1 MAKLSLIQ
9 LRSIVDEYVK
19 SNKIS
24 VDTFEVTKN
33 NTVGLLDK
41 IGKILHIPMSYNDK
55 LEMFDG
61 EFLSFGKT
69 VEEWAGDL
77 ILPQDFDAS
86 GEDAL
91 TPSPSTYRP
100 VYFSFTLGRKTIK
113 QTIRNNDIE
122 RAVHFE
128 EQLVEI
134 VAQKYKALT
143 DSETLLRYD
152 MKKQALAV
160 LIARCVYAMNPANAT
175 AWSDADHETINALFK
190 ATAVAT
196 DVYTL
201 VKKYTQGDASSFDDA
216 VAKGYLIKNQL
227 VEEIAKPV
235 DTSTGEDFVL
245 AVKKDVEIA
254 SDISEGHSLNAN
266 TLGATETDGLVLL
279 MLQGINPVI
288 DVEVLA
294 GAFHTDKVAL
304 PSEIKVI
311 NGFGNDSNNA
321 YAILM
326 DKRAMRLHNTYRA
339 VRENFNGSGDFL
351 NLFFHTE
358 NTVHVSRNVYIKVY
372 KVPSGS

>member
-1 MAKLSLIQ
+1 MAKLSLQQ
-9 LRSIVDEYVK
+9 LKSAVASYVNA
-19 SNKIS
+19 NKIS
-24 VDTFEVTKN
+24 VDTFTATKD
-33 NTVGLLDK
+33 NTIGLLDK
-41 IGKILHIPMSYNDK
+41 IGKIYGIPMSYNDK

-77 ILPQDFDAS
+77 ILPQDYDAD
-86 GEDAL
+86 GQDAL
-91 TPSPSTYRP
+91 SPSPSTYRP

-122 RAVHFE
+122 RAVHNVDQFS
-128 EQLVEI
+128 EI

-143 DSETLLRYD
+143 DSEVLFRYD

-160 LIARCVYAMNPANAT
+160 LIARCVYAMDASNAT
-175 AWSDADHETINALFK
+175 SWTDANHTSINALFK
-190 ATAVAT
+190 NGSGT

-201 VKKYTQGDASSFDDA
+201 VKPYTAGDASSFADA
-216 VAKGYLIKNQL
+216 VAKGFLIKNQL
-227 VEEIAKPV
+227 VETIAKPV
-235 DTSTGEDFVL
+235 DTSTGEAFVK

-254 SDISEGHSLNAN
+254 SDVSEGHSLNAN
-266 TLGATETDGLVLL
+266 TLGATEENGLVLL

-288 DVEVLA
+288 DVDVLA

-304 PSEIKVI
+304 PSKIVVV

-326 DKRAMRLHNTYRA
+326 DARAMRLHNTYRA

-351 NLFFHTE
+351 NLFYHTE
-358 NTVHVSRNVYIKVY
+358 NTIHISRNVFVKVY
-372 KVPSGS
+372 KVPNA